1 MGAISQ
7 ASVKMNTIKGEQLL
21 NFHFDSEQEMG
32 EALKLMPPMYI
43 SYSLSLTPLS
53 LSPIKIC
60 LVFWHTYTN
69 FLQYNILKRIYK
81 QTANS
86 L

>member
-21 NFHFDSEQEMG
+21 NFHFQIDSEQEMG

-43 SYSLSLTPLS
+43 SCSLSLTTLS

-60 LVFWHTYTN
+60 LVF
-69 FLQYNILKRIYK
+69 
-81 QTANS
+81 
-86 L
+86 

>member
-43 SYSLSLTPLS
+43 SFSLSLTPLS
-53 LSPIKIC
+53 LLLKFALFFDTLTPISYSII
-60 LVFWHTYTN
+60 F
-69 FLQYNILKRIYK
+69 
-81 QTANS
+81 
-86 L
+86 

>member
-7 ASVKMNTIKGEQLL
+7 ASVKMNTFKGEQLL

-43 SYSLSLTPLS
+43 SFSLSLTPLS
-53 LSPIKIC
+53 LLLKFALFFDTLTPISYSII
-60 LVFWHTYTN
+60 F
-69 FLQYNILKRIYK
+69 
-81 QTANS
+81 
-86 L
+86 